1 MPLQTQLP
9 KHSMSEPIHI
19 ASLSRIPSILVVE
32 EDPSRQWMA
41 ARELTSLGYRV
52 IGTSSIEG
60 AESLLQHW
68 RVDLVLLS
76 EVLARRTDDPATGG
90 LDSSREHL
98 PVVLMARD
106 INDAD
111 AWDDEVPVQTTTG
124 VVHRIRAPLS
134 REKLERVIGL
144 LMPRIALAS
153 PAE

>member
-1 MPLQTQLP
+1 
-9 KHSMSEPIHI
+9 MSKPIHI

-52 IGTSSIEG
+52 VGTSSIEG

-68 RVDLVLLS
+68 GVDLVLLS

-111 AWDDEVPVQTTTG
+111 AWDDELPVQTTTG

>member
-1 MPLQTQLP
+1 M
-9 KHSMSEPIHI
+9 
-19 ASLSRIPSILVVE
+19 VE

-52 IGTSSIEG
+52 IGTSSIQG
-60 AESLLQHW
+60 AESLLQNW
-68 RVDLVLLS
+68 KVDLVLLS
-76 EVLARRTDDPATGG
+76 EVLARRTDDAATGG

-106 INDAD
+106 VNDAE
-111 AWDDEVPVQTTTG
+111 AWVDEGPVQTTTG
-124 VVHRIRAPLS
+124 VVHRIRPPLS

-144 LMPRIALAS
+144 LMPRIAIAS